1 LTHAIYSI
9 LKYPAGGI
17 VFNSCDK
24 QICTKIKM
32 TFLEAIYGSQYYEL
46 KQNGK
51 DVAKGRING
60 NMFFSVFIILI
71 ILVMLMSIMTF
82 SDYYNTKW
90 NNALENNLGYASGKE
105 TGKLLAIPLF
115 AIIYFIILKTIR
127 TKSNYER
134 LTNNFMQYPDDVK
147 KKQIKKFLCRSLS
160 Y

>member
-1 LTHAIYSI
+1 
-9 LKYPAGGI
+9 
-17 VFNSCDK
+17 
-24 QICTKIKM
+24 M
-32 TFLEAIYGSQYYEL
+32 TFLEALYGGQYYEL

-115 AIIYFIILKTIR
+115 AIIYFIILKTIG

-134 LTNNFMQYPDDVK
+134 LTNNFMQYPDDAK
-147 KKQIKKFLCRSLS
+147 KKANKKILVPFFILLAILLVEAIAG
-160 Y
+160 

>member
-1 LTHAIYSI
+1 
-9 LKYPAGGI
+9 
-17 VFNSCDK
+17 
-24 QICTKIKM
+24 M

-71 ILVMLMSIMTF
+71 ILVILMSIMTF

-90 NNALENNLGYASGKE
+90 NTALENNLGYSSGKE
-105 TGKLLAIPLF
+105 IGTLLAIPLF
-115 AIIYFIILKTIR
+115 AIIYLITVKTIG

-134 LTNNFMQYPDDVK
+134 LTNNFMQQPDEVK
-147 KKQIKKFLCRSLS
+147 KKANKRVLVPFFILLGILVVEAIAG
-160 Y
+160 

>member
-1 LTHAIYSI
+1 
-9 LKYPAGGI
+9 
-17 VFNSCDK
+17 
-24 QICTKIKM
+24 M

-90 NNALENNLGYASGKE
+90 NNALENNLVYASVKE
-105 TGKLLAIPLF
+105 TLKLFAIPLF